1 MRQQL
6 MALKAGRHPVTGYRL
21 PAPSS
26 NGAAIGSGTYAAL
39 KPKISEDESFKQYIP
54 ETFSEPLPVGG
65 DSAERKRWLLRG
77 RLLCKQGKEERRK
90 RRLRRK
96 EAKIEVRE
104 LIRTFCE
111 DDASEPLASSESLI
125 EEVADDASDEEF
137 WTSMPSVIDRERHIL
152 EIPTKPSRN
161 FPGKTTR
168 SRLELLE
175 QVAMHRKDYVRIIHR
190 VHVGSYWAVNLQ
202 HVDLIRIASC
212 GNSCA

>member
-1 MRQQL
+1 

-26 NGAAIGSGTYAAL
+26 NGAALGSGTYAAL
-39 KPKISEDESFKQYIP
+39 RPAMDVDESFVPYTP
-54 ETFSEPLPVGG
+54 EAFSDPQPTSGE
-65 DSAERKRWLLRG
+65 SAERKRWLLRG
-77 RLLCKQGKEERRK
+77 RLLCKQAKEERRK

-96 EAKIEVRE
+96 EAKVEVRE

-111 DDASEPLASSESLI
+111 DDARVPPAPIELPS

-175 QVAMHRKDYVRIIHR
+175 QVAMHRKD
-190 VHVGSYWAVNLQ
+190 NP
-202 HVDLIRIASC
+202 
-212 GNSCA
+212 